1 MTAAFQNN
9 AFENNAFQTSIVPP
23 VPILIDDTHD
33 GIFRKKL
40 DEEYRQKNLR
50 RKESIIDAYERL
62 VEGKVDIV
70 DEIIAE
76 FSVKP
81 KKNVKSAIPQINFD
95 KLMQHV
101 DKVEA
106 LWDAY
111 LEMDDE
117 DILVMM

>member
-9 AFENNAFQTSIVPP
+9 AFQNNAFQTEIIPP
-23 VPILIDDTHD
+23 VPIVIDDTHD

-40 DEEYRQKNLR
+40 DEEYRRKNFQ
-50 RKESIIDAYERL
+50 RKKSIIDAYERL

-70 DEIIAE
+70 NDIVAE

-81 KKNVKSAIPQINFD
+81 KKNAKLAAPQINFD
-95 KLMQHV
+95 KLIQRV